1 MSKIRAILKDI
12 LHLEVL
18 EITTRNILQPLI
30 FFIVIIELFFLLVMF
45 LGFLFKNSIIAYLSL
60 IFMILLVL
68 VPIIAYF
75 IILKT
80 RPEDLHDEKYLLE
93 KNKLEMSKDDYTIVS
108 EEKSNNLI
116 DIDINKPDDYK

>member
-45 LGFLFKNSIIAYLSL
+45 LGFLFKNSIIAYLLL
-60 IFMILLVL
+60 IFMILLAL